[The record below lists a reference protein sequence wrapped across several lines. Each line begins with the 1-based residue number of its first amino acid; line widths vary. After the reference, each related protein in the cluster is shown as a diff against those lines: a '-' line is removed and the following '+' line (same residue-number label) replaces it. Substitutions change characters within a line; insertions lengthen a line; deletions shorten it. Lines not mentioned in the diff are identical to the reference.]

1 MIAGIVG
8 KLGRG
13 KTVLLTALA
22 YINATSGSFFV
33 KRLLFPEIFNMSN
46 HKKVYAN
53 YHLKFPFEPVSD
65 FEQINTMNEGSAFLD
80 ELWLWADSRMSMSK
94 KNQAVSMIALTSRK
108 RDIDIYYTAQNWSRI
123 DKRIRNITDVI
134 LIPEINQATG
144 VMKVEVCEPNEKFKQ
159 VIKTFRI
166 NMIPF
171 FQMYDTKEEINSLN
185 DSSLVGKSDK
195 RKNTKEEIR
204 DINNDSEPEKDKRKK
219 HRNKN
224 L

>member
-13 KTVLLTALA
+13 KTALLTALA
-22 YINATSGSFFV
+22 YINKTAGSFYV

-46 HKKVYAN
+46 HFKVYAN
-53 YHLKFPFEPVSD
+53 YKLKFDFEPVTD

-144 VMKVEVCEPNEKFKQ
+144 MMKVEVCEPNEKFKQ
-159 VIKTFRI
+159 VIKTFTI
-166 NMIPF
+166 NMLPF
-171 FQMYDTKEEINSLN
+171 FSMY
-185 DSSLVGKSDK
+185 
-195 RKNTKEEIR
+195 NTKEEIQEL
-204 DINNDSEPEKDKRKK
+204 NNEAISKEKFSNEKGIKK
-219 HRNKN
+219 SKNK
-224 L
+224 